1 MAILNNTQVVDRT
14 GAINL
19 IKPAPKLID
28 SLGVYDKE
36 FVGSDAVTFDVKAD
50 ELKVLRDK
58 VRNTFDKNG
67 LDATEYDIHT
77 MAIPH
82 YPIEGAIT
90 RERLAGVR
98 GFGKETEQAV
108 EQAVSEE
115 LIRQRELHSNTAEFI
130 KANMLIKGQ
139 LVTEHYGTIN
149 MASEFGVTRPSA
161 TVSAAALVRSIR
173 EATALSQAGL
183 RNGSF
188 AKGYIVLAGSDF
200 FNTLITSES
209 IERAYSMAQVGNPL
223 RNELGEA
230 AAGYDMFTFGNV
242 SFINYADTFGGS
254 TPLLGA
260 AQAVLFPRAKLGQ
273 IFYGPVSKL
282 SGIGGRG
289 AELFAS
295 SYRDP
300 KDRFVEV
307 ESEQNILP
315 VITQFASTVAL
326 TMGA

>member
-19 IKPAPKLID
+19 VKPAPKLID
-28 SLGVYDKE
+28 ALGIYDKE

-50 ELKVLRDK
+50 ELKVLADK
-58 VRNTFDKNG
+58 VRNTDDKNG
-67 LDATEYDIHT
+67 LNGTSYDIHT
-77 MAIPH
+77 LAIPH
-82 YPIEGAIT
+82 YPVEGTIS
-90 RERLAGVR
+90 RNRLAGVR

-115 LIRQRELHSNTAEFI
+115 LVRQRELHSNHAEYI

-139 LVTEHYGTIN
+139 LVTDHYGTID
-149 MASEFGVTRPSA
+149 MATEFGVTRPTA
-161 TVSAAALVRSIR
+161 EIDPAAMVLSIR
-173 EATALSQAGL
+173 QATAKAQAGL
-183 RNGSF
+183 KNGSF
-188 AKGYIVLAGSDF
+188 AKGYVVLAGADF
-200 FNTLITSES
+200 FNALITSTS
-209 IERAYSMAQVGNPL
+209 IERAYSMAQVGSPL

-230 AAGYDMFTFGNV
+230 AAGYDLFTFGNV
-242 SFINYADTFGGS
+242 SFINYADTFGS
-254 TPLLGA
+254 TSLLDSDK
-260 AQAVLFPRAKLGQ
+260 AVLFPRAKLGQ
-273 IFYGPVSKL
+273 LFYGPVSKL

-289 AELFAS
+289 AEVFAS

-326 TMGA
+326 TLKA

>member
-36 FVGSDAVTFDVKAD
+36 FVGSDAVTFDVRAD

-90 RERLAGVR
+90 RDRLAGVR

-139 LVTEHYGTIN
+139 IVTDHYGTID
-149 MASEFGVTRPSA
+149 MAAEFGVTRPSA

-200 FNTLITSES
+200 FNTLIT
-209 IERAYSMAQVGNPL
+209 
-223 RNELGEA
+223 
-230 AAGYDMFTFGNV
+230 
-242 SFINYADTFGGS
+242 
-254 TPLLGA
+254 
-260 AQAVLFPRAKLGQ
+260 
-273 IFYGPVSKL
+273 L
-282 SGIGGRG
+282 SLIH
-289 AELFAS
+289 
-295 SYRDP
+295 
-300 KDRFVEV
+300 
-307 ESEQNILP
+307 I
-315 VITQFASTVAL
+315 
-326 TMGA
+326 